1 MDTLILTAIVWWTF
15 AVALVAIIASNSDI
29 TDMKDVALTI
39 CLSVFWPVTATLA
52 LPAIAYSA
60 AVAGTQRIRIDL
72 RNRGVLRE
80 FETWLRERDAVKV
93 LPKEE

>member
-1 MDTLILTAIVWWTF
+1 MEALILVAVVWWTF
-15 AVALVAIIASNSDI
+15 AVTLVALIDSHSDI
-29 TDMKDVALTI
+29 TDKKGVALTI
-39 CLSVFWPVTATLA
+39 GLSVFWPVTATLA
-52 LPAIAYSA
+52 LPAIIYLA
-60 AVAGTQRIRIDL
+60 AVAGTQRIRADL

>member
-1 MDTLILTAIVWWTF
+1 MDVLILAAIVWWTF
-15 AVALVAIIASNSDI
+15 AVALVALIASVSEV
-29 TDMKDVALTI
+29 TDMKDVAFLI
-39 CLSVFWPVTATLA
+39 GLSVFWPLTATLA

-60 AVAGTQRIRIDL
+60 AVASTQRIRADL

-80 FETWLRERDAVKV
+80 FETWLREREAVKG